1 LFSFFPAGKVLRAIR
16 LFSFSFVFPFP
27 FLGLSFTG
35 SMGTRGDDV
44 QRKTRRKARAS
55 LAIVGD
61 KKETKRT
68 KIYSSTACFL
78 RMMSYD
84 AWIVYPYCF
93 FAPSGFP
100 GFSLP
105 APVLVPQGTVSV
117 WNEIFLGFLT
127 KAARSLAW
135 RTAPLHQVIS
145 HFPAG

>member
-1 LFSFFPAGKVLRAIR
+1 MFKEKLEGRPEPPL
-16 LFSFSFVFPFP
+16 P
-27 FLGLSFTG
+27 LS
-35 SMGTRGDDV
+35 V
-44 QRKTRRKARAS
+44 
-55 LAIVGD
+55 I
-61 KKETKRT
+61 KKKRNAQ
-68 KIYSSTACFL
+68 KYTACFL

-84 AWIVYPYCF
+84 AWIVYSYCF
-93 FAPSGFP
+93 FALSGFP

-105 APVLVPQGTVSV
+105 APVPQGTVSV